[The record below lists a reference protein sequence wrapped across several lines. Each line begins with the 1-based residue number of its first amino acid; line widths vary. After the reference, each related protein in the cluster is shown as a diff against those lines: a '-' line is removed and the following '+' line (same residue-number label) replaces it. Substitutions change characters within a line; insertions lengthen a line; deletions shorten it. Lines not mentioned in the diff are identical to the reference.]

1 MSEPTSPQPVPA
13 VDRPLSTPTTIPPNL
28 TPAQYA
34 RLKAEAAT
42 PYRGL
47 RLFIYLA
54 FAASGT
60 IGAFIFLTQVLAG
73 HNVTN
78 LLPNLA
84 LQLGVTVLMIW
95 LFRLENRTPR
105 DR

>member
-1 MSEPTSPQPVPA
+1 MPEFK
-13 VDRPLSTPTTIPPNL
+13 PLPPSSDSFATPKAHRNL
-28 TPAQYA
+28 TPDQYA
-34 RLKAEAAT
+34 RLKAEAAA

-47 RLFIYLA
+47 RLFIYFA

-60 IGAFIFLTQVLAG
+60 IGAVIFLSQLLAG

-84 LQLGVTVLMIW
+84 LQLGVVALMLW
-95 LFRLENRTPR
+95 LFRLENRTPG

>member
-1 MSEPTSPQPVPA
+1 MPESKPAPSPST
-13 VDRPLSTPTTIPPNL
+13 RPSNLSPE
-28 TPAQYA
+28 QYA

-47 RLFIYLA
+47 RLFIYVA

-60 IGAFIFLTQVLAG
+60 IGAFIFLSQLLAG

-84 LQLGVTVLMIW
+84 LQLGVVALMIW

>member
-1 MSEPTSPQPVPA
+1 MPESKPIQAATKSVTRPKANPPT
-13 VDRPLSTPTTIPPNL
+13 NL
-28 TPAQYA
+28 TPNQYA
-34 RLKAEAAT
+34 RLKAEAAA

-47 RLFIYLA
+47 RLFIYFA

-60 IGAFIFLTQVLAG
+60 IGAFIFLSQLVVG

-84 LQLGVTVLMIW
+84 LQLGIVALMIG
-95 LFRLENRTPR
+95 LFRRENQTPR

>member
-1 MSEPTSPQPVPA
+1 MPESQPVQPPP
-13 VDRPLSTPTTIPPNL
+13 DRCEPPVASRPTHL
-28 TPAQYA
+28 TAEQYA
-34 RLKAEAAT
+34 RLKAEVAA

-60 IGAFIFLTQVLAG
+60 IGAFIFLTQLLAG
-73 HNVTN
+73 HDVTN
-78 LLPNLA
+78 LLPNLV
-84 LQLGVTVLMIW
+84 LQLGVVALMLW
-95 LFRLENRTPR
+95 LFRLENRTRR

>member
-1 MSEPTSPQPVPA
+1 MPASKPSQASSPRPA
-13 VDRPLSTPTTIPPNL
+13 HL
-28 TPAQYA
+28 TPEQYA
-34 RLKAEAAT
+34 RLRAEAAT

-47 RLFIYLA
+47 RLFTYLA

-60 IGAFIFLTQVLAG
+60 IGAFIFLMQILAG

-84 LQLGVTVLMIW
+84 LQLGVVALMIW

-105 DR
+105 ER

>member
-1 MSEPTSPQPVPA
+1 MPESKPVQPPSDRFATPKAPRPANLSP
-13 VDRPLSTPTTIPPNL
+13 D
-28 TPAQYA
+28 QYA
-34 RLKAEAAT
+34 RLKAEAAA

-47 RLFIYLA
+47 RLFIYFA

-60 IGAFIFLTQVLAG
+60 IGAFIFLSQLLAG

-84 LQLGVTVLMIW
+84 LQLGVVALMIW
-95 LFRLENRTPR
+95 LFRRENWTPR